1 MKKPFGGSKI
11 WDTKDLK
18 GLKKNQEI
26 PLFGKFVTEVLI
38 FRSSRPQI
46 FKIGV
51 LKNLG
56 ILEPLF
62 YKVAGLL
69 LQNTY
74 GGCFWIFARVN
85 TFF

>member
-62 YKVAGLL
+62 NKVAGL
-69 LQNTY
+69 
-74 GGCFWIFARVN
+74 
-85 TFF
+85 